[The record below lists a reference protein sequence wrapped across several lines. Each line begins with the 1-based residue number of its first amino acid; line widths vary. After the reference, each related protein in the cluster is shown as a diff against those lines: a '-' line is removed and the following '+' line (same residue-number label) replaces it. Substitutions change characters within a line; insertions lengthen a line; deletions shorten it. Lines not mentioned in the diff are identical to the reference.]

1 MRKLVIHCW
10 GGLGSQLYAWAMAE
24 MVVKKFP
31 RRKIE
36 IVFHSSGV
44 TKRYLDLK
52 FLSSMFSMKFID
64 DYNSNPTSNQK
75 PSTGH
80 YLIKILLKKFLSFTR
95 ITLYC
100 NTNHEFNRVKPWTL
114 SLRGHYSYINLDVNI
129 VIRMLFKIYEEF
141 GRSSF
146 KSIKQDN
153 ALSVHYRL
161 GDLQHLENKTYIDS
175 YDLGR
180 NIETIIT
187 SKECKTVT
195 VYSDDQAAAKQLLH
209 NFLPAETTFI
219 DSDVWNT
226 LFNLIETNYFIGTNS
241 KISLW
246 AAIFRKAID
255 NNSWVYLPN
264 QMKIAVEGN
273 LLNLVDSK
281 NTYYY

>member
-1 MRKLVIHCW
+1 MRKLSVHCW
-10 GGLGSQLYAWAMAE
+10 GGLGSQFYAWAMAE
-24 MVVKKFP
+24 MMVRKFP
-31 RRKIE
+31 RRKIQ

-44 TKRYLDLK
+44 TKRYSDLK
-52 FLSSMFSMKFID
+52 FLSSVFNIKFTD
-64 DYNSNPTSNQK
+64 DYISYPESNQK

-80 YLIKILLKKFLSFTR
+80 YPIRIILKKFLHFTR

-100 NTNHEFNRVKPWTL
+100 NTNDEFNRVKPWTL

-129 VIRMLFKIYEEF
+129 TARMLFKIYEEF
-141 GRSSF
+141 GRPLV

-153 ALSVHYRL
+153 SLSVHYRL
-161 GDLQHLENKTYIDS
+161 GDLKHLENKTYVDAN
-175 YDLGR
+175 DLGR
-180 NIETIIT
+180 CIEKIIS

-195 VYSDDQAAAKQLLH
+195 VHSDDQVTAKQLLH
-209 NFLPAETTFI
+209 GFLPSETAFI

-226 LFNLIETNYFIGTNS
+226 LFDLIETNYFIGTNS

-246 AAIFRKAID
+246 AAIFRKELD
-255 NNSWVYLPN
+255 DHSWVYLPK
-264 QMKIAVEGN
+264 QMKVAAEGN